1 MSTPKKPATKSVKPS
16 EPRAKY
22 SIGQKVFIID
32 NARSSYGEVLQAEVD
47 IVRSA
52 RFSALSESGKITG
65 SEIRYE
71 YDVRTCNGIYREKSE
86 YALYPTLTAVS
97 LAFTQNFTTL
107 LK

>member
-1 MSTPKKPATKSVKPS
+1 MPTKKSAPAKAAEPKP
-16 EPRAKY
+16 KY

-32 NARSSYGEVLQAEVD
+32 HARASYGEVLQAE
-47 IVRSA
+47 IAIIRSA
-52 RFSALSESGKITG
+52 RFPALSESGKITG

-71 YDVRTCNGIYREKSE
+71 YDVRTCNGIYRDKSE
-86 YALYPTLTAVS
+86 YVLYPTLTAVS